1 METVLS
7 PELCSVPMAVC
18 GDPKN
23 RHGIVLAKNERA
35 KKYGIQTAETIWQ
48 AKRKCP
54 ELVLVLPHHS
64 EYKKYSKQ
72 INLIYQRY
80 TDMVEPF
87 GIDESWLDVTGSQR
101 LFGSGFEIAERLR
114 REVREETGL
123 TISVGVSFNKTF
135 AKLGSDYKKPN
146 ATTVIDRENWQSIVF
161 PLPVESLLFV
171 GEATR
176 RSLND
181 LYIKTIGDL
190 AKTERNILIKRLGKL
205 GGQLYDTANGIDTS
219 PVRRF
224 DEPREI
230 KSVGNGMTFSRDLTG
245 FDDARVGIS
254 SLCDEVATRLRK
266 QGLCA
271 KTIQL
276 QLKDSQLKVISR
288 QKPLDCATAL
298 SAELT
303 EGAVALLYA
312 VYDGHTAIRTITVTA
327 AGLIPAE
334 EAAQQLSFF
343 DTQPQKREK
352 LHRLES
358 AIDSV
363 REKFGRGAISTGSVI
378 GSDIGLEESEAE

>member
-1 METVLS
+1 
-7 PELCSVPMAVC
+7 MAVC
-18 GDPKN
+18 GDPQN
-23 RHGIVLAKNERA
+23 RHGIILAKNEKA

-54 ELVLVLPHHS
+54 DLVLVLPHHG
-64 EYKKYSKQ
+64 EYKKYSRQ
-72 INLIYQRY
+72 VNLIYQRY

-146 ATTVIDRENWQSIVF
+146 ATTVIDSKNWRDIVF

-171 GEATR
+171 GDATR

-190 AKTERNILIKRLGKL
+190 ALTEKSLIVKRLGKL
-205 GGQLYDTANGIDTS
+205 GGQLHDYANGIDDS
-219 PVRRF
+219 PVMRF

-230 KSVGNGMTFSRDLTG
+230 KTVGNGITFSRDLVG
-245 FDDARVGIS
+245 FEDARVGIS

-266 QGLCA
+266 HGLCA
-271 KTIQL
+271 RTIQL

-288 QKPLDCATAL
+288 QKPLECATAL

-303 EGAVALLYA
+303 EGAIRLLRT

-327 AGLIPAE
+327 ASLIPAE

-343 DTQPQKREK
+343 DSQPQKREK
-352 LHRLES
+352 LRRLET

-363 REKFGRGAISTGSVI
+363 REKYGRSAISTGSVI
-378 GSDIGLEESEAE
+378 GNDIGLTSSERKE